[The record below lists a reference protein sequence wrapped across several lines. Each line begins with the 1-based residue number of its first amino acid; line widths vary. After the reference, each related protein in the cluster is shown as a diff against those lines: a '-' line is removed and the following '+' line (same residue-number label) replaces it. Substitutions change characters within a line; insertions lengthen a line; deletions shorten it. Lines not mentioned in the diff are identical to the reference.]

1 MPNIIAYAA
10 VWSWPLFVIF
20 FIKRYGFERGILLSL
35 LGAYMFLPARFNIDL
50 PVIYLDKFTITT
62 LSLILILFLSGKK
75 IGFIGLSPKMKF
87 VLFIFLV
94 APFLTALTNMEPYR
108 FLPKLS
114 LYDGFVDSVITFLNF
129 VPFLMGIYYFK
140 SFENQVL
147 LFKIFA
153 LAALLYALFALFEI
167 RMSPQLHTMLY
178 GYFPH
183 SWIQQYRSGG
193 FRAIVFM
200 GHGLLVAFFLAIGLA
215 CLTALNKINL
225 RVVRRIDIKILF
237 IFMITVSLLMK
248 SLAAFIFGVF
258 MFLMYTYSPP
268 RLISLAALVIAIVF
282 VTYPVTSAMKI
293 FPHED
298 VSDIAGM
305 ISVDRQG
312 SLLYRFDNETRLLE
326 HASHKPLFGW
336 GGWGRNRVFDPETG
350 EDITVTDGKWIITLG
365 TRGWVGFLA
374 EFLFFIV
381 PIWLVYK
388 LKGNQKVPKNERFLL
403 AAHSL
408 IVAIILLDQMPN
420 ASMNALYWL
429 VVGALLGR
437 AYDINKQLKII
448 SQSEANH
455 KENTHNNDS
464 IVINKES

>member
-10 VWSWPLFVIF
+10 IWSWPLFVIF
-20 FIKRYGFERGILLSL
+20 FIKRYGIERGILLGL
-35 LGAYMFLPARFNIDL
+35 LGAYLFLPARFSIDL
-50 PVIYLDKFTITT
+50 PGIYLDKFTVTT
-62 LSLILILFLSGKK
+62 LVLTLFILLSGKK
-75 IGFIGLSPKMKF
+75 IGFVALSSRMKF
-87 VLFIFLV
+87 LLFLFLI
-94 APFLTALTNMEPYR
+94 APFLTVLTNMEPYR
-108 FLPKLS
+108 FLPRLT

-129 VPFLMGIYYFK
+129 VPFLMGVHYFK

-153 LAALLYALFALFEI
+153 LAALFYALLALFEI
-167 RMSPQLHTMLY
+167 RMSPQLHTTLY

-215 CLTALNKINL
+215 CLTAMNKINV
-225 RVVRRIDIKILF
+225 RVLRRIDIKILL
-237 IFMITVSLLMK
+237 IFMITTAVLMK
-248 SLAAFIFGVF
+248 SLAALIFGIF
-258 MFLMYTYSPP
+258 MLLMFTFSPP
-268 RLISLAALVIAIVF
+268 RLISLAALFIAIVF
-282 VTYPVTSAMKI
+282 VSYPITSAMKI

-298 VSDIAGM
+298 VSNLAGM
-305 ISVDRQG
+305 ISLDRQG
-312 SLLYRFDNETRLLE
+312 SLLYRFENETRLLE
-326 HASHKPLFGW
+326 HASQKPLFGW
-336 GGWGRNRVFDPETG
+336 GGWGRNRVFDAETG

-365 TRGWVGFLA
+365 TRGWVGFLS

-381 PIWLVYK
+381 PIWLAYK
-388 LKGNQKVPKNERFLL
+388 LRGNQKVPKNERFLL
-403 AAHSL
+403 VAHSL

-437 AYDINKQLKII
+437 AYDINKQLKGSTQTVNIPK
-448 SQSEANH
+448 ANQI
-455 KENTHNNDS
+455 KTMQ
-464 IVINKES
+464 